1 MQAIEFTS
9 QIENGHI
16 AVPKTIRLAEGQA
29 VRVLIL
35 PDETTAIK
43 DTVES
48 DTKNVWE
55 RTAGAWQ
62 GGQLAR
68 ASQDRCEIVQIQ
80 APVSHSKDPDQQ
92 KVSQALMRASEKARK
107 LAEQTG
113 TPFVVRKPAAV
124 SWALSDD
131 FPRDITDDDLG
142 TDTPRHEMDW

>member
-68 ASQDRCEIVQIQ
+68 ASQDRCEIVQMQ
-80 APVSHSKDPDQQ
+80 APVSRLKDSDLQ
-92 KVSQALMRASEKARK
+92 KAPQALMRASEKARK

-113 TPFVVRKPAAV
+113 TPFVVRKSAAV
-124 SWALSDD
+124 SGALSDD
-131 FPRDITDDDLG
+131 FPSDITGDDL
-142 TDTPRHEMDW
+142 E